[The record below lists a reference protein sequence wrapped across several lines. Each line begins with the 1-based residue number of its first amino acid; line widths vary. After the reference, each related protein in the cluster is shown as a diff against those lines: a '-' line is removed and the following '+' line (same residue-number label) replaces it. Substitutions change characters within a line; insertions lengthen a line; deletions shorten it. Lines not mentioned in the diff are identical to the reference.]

1 MKKAISLIAILAM
14 LLGAVSALAAAPS
27 YDYPTK
33 DFFNQPI
40 PEPKAPY
47 IPDGTPIIS
56 MVQYLAASNFD
67 TEAFINSEYG
77 EVTSIFQKTSYSG
90 YLSDMDENLIA
101 YWKDQGV
108 VKEGFNLDNEDKADD
123 YYVYTPAD
131 MEEGALYPLLFVS
144 HGGGSNCFAVEG
156 MGFINMIPEEKFI
169 LATAEDTG
177 VENLYAIYGTVTEN
191 YPVDKTR
198 VYATGTSAGGMASV
212 SFAVAYPELI
222 AAIAPNDI
230 APSLSAAEEQL
241 SKLRELV
248 VPMNF
253 TTGLADKY
261 YPYPLTGAGFDGQ
274 PKVNGYNTLLSAFG
288 MDAYAMD
295 PAEVDA
301 LVADSMDII
310 EHATGIRFPSVRPVN
325 YINNRLY
332 VADFA
337 NADGVTVLR
346 INIVE
351 NKPHMFTGYDARNA
365 WDFMKQF
372 SRDLETGALKVN

>member
-1 MKKAISLIAILAM
+1 MKRMFALLLAATM
-14 LLGAVSALAAAPS
+14 LFGAVSALAEAPS

-33 DFFNQPI
+33 DFFSQPI

-77 EVTSIFQKTSYSG
+77 EATSIFQKTSYSG
-90 YLSDMDENLIA
+90 YLSDMDENLLA
-101 YWKDQGV
+101 YWKERGV
-108 VKEGFNLDNEDKADD
+108 VKEGFNLDNEDKKDD

-131 MEEGALYPLLFVS
+131 MEDGAVYPMIIVS

-177 VENLYAIYGTVTEN
+177 VENLYAVYGTVTEK

-212 SFAVAYPELI
+212 SIAVAHPELI

-230 APSLSAAEEQL
+230 APSLSATEEQL
-241 SKLRELV
+241 AKLRETV

-261 YPYPLTGAGFDGQ
+261 YPYPLT
-274 PKVNGYNTLLSAFG
+274 KVNGYNTLLSAFG
-288 MDAYAMD
+288 MEAYAMD

-310 EHATGIRFPSVRPVN
+310 EHATGIRFPDVRIVN

-337 NADGVTVLR
+337 NADGVVVLR
-346 INIVE
+346 INVVE

>member
-1 MKKAISLIAILAM
+1 MKKTIALLMILAM

-33 DFFNQPI
+33 DFFSQPI

-77 EVTSIFQKTSYSG
+77 EATSIFQKTTYSG
-90 YLSDMDENLIA
+90 YLGDMDENLIA
-101 YWKDQGV
+101 YWLEQGV
-108 VKEGFNLDNEDKADD
+108 IKDGFNLDNEDKTDD
-123 YYVYTPAD
+123 FYVYSPAD
-131 MEEGALYPLLFVS
+131 QEEGAAYPLLIVS

-177 VENLYAIYGTVTEN
+177 AENLVAMVNGVTEM

-198 VYATGTSAGGMASV
+198 VYATGTSAGGMASINI
-212 SFAVAYPELI
+212 AVAYPELI
-222 AAIAPNDI
+222 AAIAPNDV
-230 APSLSAAEEQL
+230 APYLTATEEQIA
-241 SKLRELV
+241 KLRELV

-274 PKVNGYNTLLSAFG
+274 PKVSSYNSLLSAFG
-288 MDAYAMD
+288 MEAYAMD
-295 PAEVDA
+295 PADVDA

-310 EHATGIRFPSVRPVN
+310 EHATGIRFPNVRPVN

-337 NADGVTVLR
+337 NPEGVVVLR

-372 SRDLETGALKVN
+372 SRDPETGALRVN

>member
-1 MKKAISLIAILAM
+1 MKKTFSLLLALLM
-14 LLGAVSALAAAPS
+14 LLSAASALAAAPN

-33 DFFNQPI
+33 DFFSQPI

-56 MVQYLAASNFD
+56 MLEYLGATNFD
-67 TEAFINSEYG
+67 STAFINSEYG
-77 EVTSIFQKTSYSG
+77 EATSIALLTTYSG
-90 YLSDMDENLIA
+90 YLGDMDENLIA
-101 YWKDQGV
+101 YWKEQGV
-108 VKEGFNLDNEDKADD
+108 IKEGFNLDNEDTADN

-131 MEEGALYPLLFVS
+131 LEEGALYPLLIVS

-156 MGFINMIPEEKFI
+156 MGYINMIPEEKFI
-169 LATAEDTG
+169 LATAEDVG
-177 VENLYAIYGTVTEN
+177 VENLYAMYEAVKEA

-198 VYATGTSAGGMASV
+198 VYATGTSMGGMASV
-212 SFAVAYPELI
+212 NIAVAYPELI

-230 APSLSAAEEQL
+230 GPSLNVSEEQL
-241 SKLRELV
+241 ARLKELV

-261 YPYPLTGAGFDGQ
+261 YPFP
-274 PKVNGYNTLLSAFG
+274 VSSVSGYNGLLTAFG
-288 MDAYAMD
+288 FEEYAMTD
-295 PAEVDA
+295 EESQK
-301 LVADSMDII
+301 LVVESMNIV
-310 EHATGIRFPSVRPVN
+310 EHATGIRFPNVRPVN

-337 NADGVTVLR
+337 NADGVVVLR
-346 INIVE
+346 INVVE
-351 NKPHMFTGYDARNA
+351 NKPHMIVGYDARNA

-372 SRDLETGALKVN
+372 RRDLETGALIVN

>member
-1 MKKAISLIAILAM
+1 MKRMFALLLAATM
-14 LLGAVSALAAAPS
+14 LFGAVSALAEAPS

-33 DFFNQPI
+33 DFFSQPI

-56 MVQYLAASNFD
+56 MLEYAGASNFD
-67 TEAFINSEYG
+67 SNAFINSEYG
-77 EVTSIFQKTSYSG
+77 EVTSQSLLTTYSG
-90 YLSDMDENLIA
+90 YQSDMDENLLA
-101 YWKDQGV
+101 YWKERGV
-108 VKEGFNLDNEDKADD
+108 VKEGFNLDNEDKKDD

-131 MEEGALYPLLFVS
+131 MEDGAVYPMIIVS

-156 MGFINMIPEEKFI
+156 MGFINMIPDEKFI

-177 VENLYAIYGTVTEN
+177 VENLHAMYEKVTGA

-198 VYATGTSAGGMASV
+198 VYASGTSMGGMASV
-212 SFAVAYPELI
+212 SIAVAYPELI

-230 APSLSAAEEQL
+230 APSLTATGEQL
-241 SKLRELV
+241 ARLKELA
-248 VPMNF
+248 VPMQF

-261 YPYPLTGAGFDGQ
+261 YPYPLTGVGFGDE
-274 PKVNGYNTLLSAFG
+274 PKMDGYNRVLSAFG
-288 MDAYAMD
+288 FDQYAMD
-295 PAEVDA
+295 PAESEK
-301 LVADSMDII
+301 LVSESMDII

-325 YINNRLY
+325 YVNNRVY

-346 INIVE
+346 VNVVE
-351 NKPHMFTGYDARNA
+351 NKPHMFVGYDARNA
-365 WDFMKQF
+365 WDFLKQF
-372 SRDLETGALKVN
+372 SRDPETGALKVN